1 MLYLIRFIMTQRVK
15 DSDPEMDHIRK
26 MLSSSGPYPAV
37 KQVAERIFQR
47 MPSLVKDW
55 AAEME
60 TFSATKRKSELINNV
75 MVKIEEFVLDSD
87 KARECGMPNK
97 AEQYCS
103 YIDLVVGIARSA
115 TKHWTVFLLKDYPSI
130 EAPNYQM
137 EEEGYEL
144 RKKVKSAL
152 AELGFRPGVQTE
164 TASDRIWFRI
174 VLVKKSKDRKKD
186 QEKMKK
192 SRATMLAYFPGEPY
206 FYAPKNHKT
215 EIGDALVSCLGCS
228 SYTELPLSG
237 KHIDSL
243 RRLRLGRDGRQG
255 PSLADH
261 TLDRFGLFSSEDM
274 GPTATS
280 YPILDKILVKYDSVF
295 KGCEELPDPS
305 LMDGKSLN
313 ASLEISG
320 TDVIN
325 GLRGL
330 VEAGVVNN
338 PPPKWVSNVATAGR
352 SSFNLVDGG
361 RAVPQRDWD
370 NESVMSGFSMRSD
383 KTRQRQN

>member
-1 MLYLIRFIMTQRVK
+1 MTRRVK

-60 TFSATKRKSELINNV
+60 SFSATKRKSEFINKV
-75 MVKIEEFVLDSD
+75 MDKIEKLVQDPDL
-87 KARECGMPNK
+87 ARECQMPTK
-97 AEQYCS
+97 ADQYCS

-115 TKHWTVFLLKDYPSI
+115 AKHWTVFLLKDYPSI
-130 EAPNYQM
+130 EAPNYQV

-144 RKKVKSAL
+144 RHKLKSAL
-152 AELGFRPGVQTE
+152 AEMGFRPGVQTE
-164 TASDRIWFRI
+164 TAEDRIWFRI
-174 VLVKKSKDRKKD
+174 VLVKKTQDRRKD

-192 SRATMLAYFPGEPY
+192 CRATMLAYFPGEPY

-215 EIGDALVSCLGCS
+215 EIGDALVTCLRCS

-255 PSLADH
+255 PSLADQ
-261 TLDRFGLFSSEDM
+261 TQDRFGVFPSSDT
-274 GPTATS
+274 GASSAS
-280 YPILDKILVKYDSVF
+280 YPILDRIAVKYDSTF
-295 KGCEELPDPS
+295 RGCEELPDPS

-313 ASLEISG
+313 ATLEISG
-320 TDVIN
+320 VDVIG

-338 PPPKWVSNVATAGR
+338 PPPKWISNLATAGR
-352 SSFNLVDGG
+352 SRFNLVDGG
-361 RAVPQRDWD
+361 RATAQRDWD

-383 KTRQRQN
+383 IPRQRQN

>member
-1 MLYLIRFIMTQRVK
+1 MAQRVK
-15 DSDPEMDHIRK
+15 DSDPDMDHIRK
-26 MLSSSGPYPAV
+26 MLSSCGPYPAV

-55 AAEME
+55 ASEME
-60 TFSATKRKSELINNV
+60 TFSVTKRKSEFINVV
-75 MVKIEEFVLDSD
+75 MDKIEEFVEDPD
-87 KARECGMPNK
+87 KARECQMPSK
-97 AEQYCS
+97 AEQYSS

-115 TKHWTVFLLKDYPSI
+115 SKHWTVFLLKDYPSI

-144 RKKVKSAL
+144 RHKLKSAL

-174 VLVKKSKDRKKD
+174 VLVKKSKDRRKD

-215 EIGDALVSCLGCS
+215 EIGDALVTCLRCS

-261 TLDRFGLFSSEDM
+261 TIDRFSLFPSEDT
-274 GPTATS
+274 GPTATTS
-280 YPILDKILVKYDSVF
+280 YPILDRIVVNYDSVF
-295 KGCEELPDPS
+295 RGCEELPDAS
-305 LMDGKSLN
+305 LMEGKSLN
-313 ASLEISG
+313 AGLEIFGS
-320 TDVIN
+320 DVIG

-330 VEAGVVNN
+330 VEAGIVNN
-338 PPPKWVSNVATAGR
+338 PPPKWISNVATAGR
-352 SSFNLVDGG
+352 SRFNLVDGG
-361 RAVPQRDWD
+361 RAVPPRDWD
-370 NESVMSGFSMRSD
+370 NESAMSGFSTRSENP
-383 KTRQRQN
+383 RQRQN